1 MFAVFLL
8 AGMLAWQQTPREQR
22 AAPSVERGTA
32 VLGGRVTDKDTGA
45 PLAGV
50 TVVLAMS
57 ASGPQDGRFTRTGDD
72 GRYRFTEV
80 AAGSYIL
87 AADTGE
93 HRPTHLVQNYGDS
106 SFRSLYGLRAKPKP
120 VAVKEGEVRDN
131 LHIAMW
137 RALAIGGT
145 VVTAA
150 GEPMANI
157 PVQARAIVRG
167 RTFSGGP
174 NRTTDDRGAFRLF
187 GLPPGRYL
195 LCTQLNSYVSSV
207 SDRPERL
214 VPTCHPSAVR
224 EEDAAII
231 VLAGGDT
238 PDVQIRMQQMRPVRL
253 TGTVLDSTG
262 APAAHAT
269 VSVEG
274 RERLARFAGEV
285 IVRAGQFTVEGL
297 LPGEYRL
304 LAHAQEPDQNDFQKG
319 QLGSLTVNLDASDLD
334 GVVISMTKAATVA
347 GHVMFGGGAIPRL
360 TDRPA
365 VRTSF
370 VPGGISAKP
379 ADVRDDL
386 TFELQGLFGPQLLEV
401 TNVPSGWILESVH
414 YNGADITDVPVTF
427 TASGDARALRI
438 TLTDRAPIVSGRV
451 VDDTGQP
458 SAGARVFLFPEDPGR
473 LRRGASG
480 VAQSADDGA
489 FSLGRQRAGNYLV
502 VAVPDDEVSF
512 DERPDLTRLAK
523 VAERVTLDD
532 GQPRALTLRLA
543 KLPEER

>member
-8 AGMLAWQQTPREQR
+8 AGMVAWQQMPRDQR
-22 AAPSVERGTA
+22 APPPVERGTA
-32 VLGGRVTDKDTGA
+32 VLGGRVTDRDTGA
-45 PLAGV
+45 ALADV
-50 TVVLAMS
+50 TVVLQAMGG
-57 ASGPQDGRFTRTGDD
+57 SGPQEGRFTRTGDD
-72 GRYRFTEV
+72 GRYRFAEV

-93 HRPTHLVQNYGDS
+93 HRPTHILQNYGDP
-106 SFRSLYGLRAKPKP
+106 SFQSMYGLRAKPKP

-137 RALAIGGT
+137 RALAIAGT

-207 SDRPERL
+207 TARPERL
-214 VPTCHPSAVR
+214 VPTCHPSATR
-224 EEDAAII
+224 EEDAAVV
-231 VLAGGDT
+231 VLAGADLT
-238 PDVQIRMQQMRPVRL
+238 DVQIRMQQMRPVRL
-253 TGTVLDSTG
+253 TGTILDSTG
-262 APAAHAT
+262 APAARAT

-285 IVRAGQFTVEGL
+285 IVRDGQFTVQGL
-297 LPGEYRL
+297 LPGEYQL
-304 LAHAQEPDQNDFQKG
+304 LAHARGPDPDDYQKG
-319 QLGSLTVNLDASDLD
+319 ELGSLTVRLDALDLD
-334 GVVISMTKAATVA
+334 GVIIAMTKAATVA
-347 GHVMFGGGAIPRL
+347 GHVTFEGGPIPGA
-360 TDRPA
+360 TRPT
-365 VRTSF
+365 VRTTF
-370 VPGGISAKP
+370 VPGGISPKP

-401 TNVPSGWILESVH
+401 TNVPSGWTLESVQ

-427 TASGDARALRI
+427 TTSGDARALRI
-438 TLTDRAPIVSGRV
+438 TLTDRAPLVSGRV
-451 VDDTGQP
+451 VDDAGQP
-458 SAGARVFLFPEDPGR
+458 SASARVFLFPEDPGR
-473 LRRGASG
+473 RRRGASG
-480 VAQSADDGA
+480 VAQSADDGG
-489 FSLGRQRAGNYLV
+489 FSLGRQRAGSYLI

-523 VAERVTLDD
+523 VAERVTLDE
-532 GQPRALTLRLA
+532 GQPRTLVLRLA
-543 KLPEER
+543 KLPEDR